1 MNTFIRQNTGSKDT
15 QRQILTTNFTMKR
28 NAWSLI
34 YVNWTGGRC
43 TAGRGRATAAIVPP
57 TTPRR
62 AKTVTPVNIK
72 VSVARRSAPAD
83 DGTHMSSL
91 LAAVAAPHA
100 PPLGEGRPSSRQQQ
114 QGRTGL
120 APGRR

>member
-1 MNTFIRQNTGSKDT
+1 MLTG
-15 QRQILTTNFTMKR
+15 L
-28 NAWSLI
+28 
-34 YVNWTGGRC
+34 
-43 TAGRGRATAAIVPP
+43 AGVARPAGAGATAAIVPP

-100 PPLGEGRPSSRQQQ
+100 PSGRGGRRRASSSRDE
-114 QGRTGL
+114 RV
-120 APGRR
+120 